1 VFNLDYIDVAK
12 ARMSLVST
20 GNPIDRLIETGA
32 GNVTVSNFYTKEE
45 FEVVVVEDSSDDF
58 TDEKVLYC
66 YVGSFLEGDVIEWD
80 NSKWILFQ
88 EEKNTKDDYRKFFMV
103 ESLSVVNFL
112 VDGVKSKSHPI
123 SFLKS
128 SYGNKSTRAGSRFFY
143 TANDSSINLIINKNS
158 DTETLEQKDE
168 LIINKTVW
176 EVDIINSYESQS
188 VIAMGLSRI
197 RASNSDDLDGNI
209 ANTFEGI
216 TGSSIVYGDYTYT
229 IVGEPKIRLGAQEVY
244 EVKKIDAN
252 GNRVEPTSVSFSTS
266 SPLVILAQNGNK
278 ATITPGEMTGSFT
291 LRALADGKSITANL
305 EIVGFWG

>member
-1 VFNLDYIDVAK
+1 VYNLDYIDVAK
-12 ARMSLVST
+12 ARMSLVDT
-20 GNPIDRLIETGA
+20 RNPIDSLIKTGA
-32 GNVTVSNFYTKEE
+32 GNVVVSNFYTKEE
-45 FEVVVVEDSSDDF
+45 FEVIIVEDSSDDF

-80 NSKWILFQ
+80 NTKWILFQ
-88 EEKNTKDDYRKFFMV
+88 EEKNTKDNYRKFFII

-143 TANDSSINLIINKNS
+143 TGSDSSINLIINKNS
-158 DTETLEQKDE
+158 DTETLEQEDE
-168 LIINKTVW
+168 LIINGTVW
-176 EVDIINSYESQS
+176 EIDVINNYELQS
-188 VIAMGLSRI
+188 IIAMGVSRI
-197 RASNSDDLDGNI
+197 RASNSDDFDDNV

-229 IVGEPKIRLGAQEVY
+229 IVGEPKISLGSQEVY
-244 EVKKIDAN
+244 TVKKIDAE
-252 GNRVEPTSVSFSTS
+252 GNRVEPANVSFSTS

-278 ATITPGEMTGSFT
+278 ATVVSKETTGSLT
-291 LRALADGKSITANL
+291 LRATSDGKSITANL